1 MLTRGFPRWR
11 AMLAGL
17 GAIGLVGLIPATPP
31 DARAAGTAAA
41 KPVITDAAV
50 AALKQMGQTLQAK
63 AFSFQANTLRVYA
76 DDDGRFLHIGHTFK
90 ILVERPDKLRVDI
103 DGDDGVKQVFYDGK
117 TMTLFDPNKKAY
129 LKFAV
134 PDTIEAAL
142 KDASAKLGF
151 DFPLADF
158 LTAAPHDA
166 LLEGVKEA
174 KVVNEVT
181 IDGKPALHLTLF
193 QPPGIEQE
201 LWLSKADGLPKR
213 VFITFRSAEG
223 EPSFIATF
231 ADWDFSVTPTD
242 ADFVFQPPEG
252 VVEMPFKPIAPTPA
266 NAKASGK

>member
-1 MLTRGFPRWR
+1 M
-11 AMLAGL
+11 
-17 GAIGLVGLIPATPP
+17 
-31 DARAAGTAAA
+31 
-41 KPVITDAAV
+41 
-50 AALKQMGQTLQAK
+50 
-63 AFSFQANTLRVYA
+63 
-76 DDDGRFLHIGHTFK
+76 
-90 ILVERPDKLRVDI
+90 
-103 DGDDGVKQVFYDGK
+103 
-117 TMTLFDPNKKAY
+117 
-129 LKFAV
+129 

-151 DFPLADF
+151 DFPLANF

-174 KVVNEVT
+174 KVVNEVA

-213 VFITFRSAEG
+213 VFITFRSAEW